1 MQMKVPQRALAG
13 ALGAL
18 ILVML
23 LAPAVTAAASSPRS
37 EPAVQQFSSPLAPY
51 NVPLVPQGY
60 EFGSGVWAGSID
72 GGFTQMSYT
81 VTLSGGMPNTGYLV
95 RVTFYNSTGGAFAR
109 SYGLLT
115 TDGSGYGVFASTT
128 QIFKGT
134 VRIGLSLWDKTNFS
148 PPLKVLVADPR
159 IGSDAPT

>member
-1 MQMKVPQRALAG
+1 MKVSRGALAG

-18 ILVML
+18 ILVVL
-23 LAPAVTAAASSPRS
+23 LAPAVAAAAPSPRS
-37 EPAVQQFSSPLAPY
+37 DLAVQQFSSTLTPY

-60 EFGSGVWAGSID
+60 EFGSGVWAGSI
-72 GGFTQMSYT
+72 GSGFTRMSYT

-95 RVTFYNSTGGAFAR
+95 RVTFYNSTGGSFAR

-115 TDGSGYGVFASTT
+115 TDGSGDGVFTSTT

-134 VRIGLSLWDKTNFS
+134 VQIGLSLSDKTNFS